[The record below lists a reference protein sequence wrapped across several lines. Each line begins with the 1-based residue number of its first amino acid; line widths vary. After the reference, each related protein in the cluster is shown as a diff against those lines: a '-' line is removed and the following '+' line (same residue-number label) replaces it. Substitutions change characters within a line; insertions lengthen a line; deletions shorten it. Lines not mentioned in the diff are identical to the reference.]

1 MNLAEQEIKSS
12 SKKEDEQNLKFSIA
26 HSGNDSGQCINNNK
40 LYLTNIQI
48 NLKKR

>member
-26 HSGNDSGQCINNNK
+26 HS
-40 LYLTNIQI
+40 
-48 NLKKR
+48 